1 MKWNYKSAI
10 CRHHH
15 AKHLIS
21 GSSVSENS
29 VVWRTTK
36 NVPKQAKLPVNL
48 QDQVSYFDTQGET
61 LNIENNEEFHLETFS
76 TELTEPEGIGV
87 RLK

>member
-1 MKWNYKSAI
+1 M
-10 CRHHH
+10 
-15 AKHLIS
+15 
-21 GSSVSENS
+21 
-29 VVWRTTK
+29 
-36 NVPKQAKLPVNL
+36 PKQAKLPVNL